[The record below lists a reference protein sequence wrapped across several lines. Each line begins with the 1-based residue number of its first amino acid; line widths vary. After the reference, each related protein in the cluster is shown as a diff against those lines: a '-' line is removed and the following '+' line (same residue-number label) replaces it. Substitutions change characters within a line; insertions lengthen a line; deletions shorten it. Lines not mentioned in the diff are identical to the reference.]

1 MRGSS
6 INASASAHALFP
18 PPSEPEAGSTC
29 ASSGT
34 VPHLVDAGLPPEAPP
49 SEPVAVRLGRRPFSS
64 RPKVVDDFS
73 GSSLLSALR
82 VVARLRNLDGP
93 DDLAGA
99 IPAGFSEANQP
110 YIEIGLLAA
119 LFPLVAIAAHGAVRS
134 AKAGYQEVYPQSVRQ
149 VLDQQRRLIDAL
161 RHANERD
168 AASAASDPCH
178 SLGDVYHR
186 LGQELD
192 LRRLERL
199 HAAGVRRFEDRQRH
213 REKGPLSL
221 ARHNLQSKI
230 RGVPGNAV
238 LSEQFN
244 QAAAELLAARFEHRR
259 AVTASETAGTDAD
272 IAGGTEAA
280 EVDYQHHLSR
290 KFDGGLRQ
298 AKRARTAALFTGIG
312 MPGMTSGMATSTGA
326 SAAKAAGQLLG
337 GAGPR
342 IAEQALASATG
353 GLMIGAQLA
362 QGMAGACNFRLHR
375 AEHRQLKAD
384 RDALRGLA
392 PQTPGRA
399 GALSAG
405 IVRLYQDDA
414 AFRLADSA
422 RDQVFDA
429 MLTAGQGLMLGASV
443 SNFACPPVAAA
454 LAAPGALLTI
464 GASIGTGVNE
474 KHRAD
479 FLGDQA
485 PEAAKSRMRSGNL
498 GPRLREHALG
508 AVLRDVA
515 GSFEGHQQQLARTR
529 LWNDLLEV
537 LKEEDALDERSS
549 RPAAERH
556 RRLVERTER
565 RKGAA
570 HLLPVGVERLRVLR
584 DERYPLPQL
593 GASTAVLHER
603 LAGELRA
610 HPASDVITA
619 QPSFQREV
627 LFATAQDLARRDR
640 PDTRALFFDAR
651 GQRKPTLAADAQF
664 FDFLDGNEA
673 ARTVYLQHHNEAL
686 ARALTPTD
694 RFGRAD
700 SRDALTDLAHVM
712 RERALRQRP

>member
-18 PPSEPEAGSTC
+18 PPSEPEAGSTF

-49 SEPVAVRLGRRPFSS
+49 SEPVAVRLGRRPFCS

-168 AASAASDPCH
+168 AASAASDPRH
-178 SLGDVYHR
+178 SLGDVFHR

-199 HAAGVRRFEDRQRH
+199 HATGVRRFEDRQRH

-221 ARHNLQSKI
+221 ARHNLLSKI
-230 RGVPGNAV
+230 RGVPGSAV

-244 QAAAELLAARFEHRR
+244 QAAAELLAARFAHRR
-259 AVTASETAGTDAD
+259 AATASETAGTDAD
-272 IAGGTEAA
+272 IAGGTDAA

-290 KFDGGLRQ
+290 KLDGGLRQ

-312 MPGMTSGMATSTGA
+312 MPGMAGGMATSTGA
-326 SAAKAAGQLLG
+326 SAAKAAGQVLG
-337 GAGPR
+337 GAAPR
-342 IAEQALASATG
+342 ITEQALESATG

-362 QGMAGACNFRLHR
+362 QGMAGVCNFRLHR

-384 RDALRGLA
+384 LNAARGL
-392 PQTPGRA
+392 
-399 GALSAG
+399 SAHLPPAAFG
-405 IVRLYQDDA
+405 LYEDDA
-414 AFRLADSA
+414 SFRLADSA

-464 GASIGTGVNE
+464 GASIGAGVNE

-498 GPRLREHALG
+498 GPRLRDHALG

-515 GSFEGHQQQLARTR
+515 GSFQGHQEQLARTR

-537 LKEEDALDERSS
+537 LKEEDALDECSS

-584 DERYPLPQL
+584 DAHYPLPRL
-593 GASTAVLHER
+593 EASTAVLHER
-603 LAGELRA
+603 LAQELRA
-610 HPASDVITA
+610 HPASDAITA
-619 QPSFQREV
+619 QPSFQRDV
-627 LFATAQDLARRDR
+627 LFATAQDLARRNR

-651 GQRKPTLAADAQF
+651 GQRKPTLTADAQF